1 MLRILLIGLLI
12 YLLYRFIFHFLIP
25 VSRVA
30 GDMKKRM
37 NAFQQQMNEK
47 AQEFQRQTAPQQQPQ
62 PAAKGGDYIDFE
74 EVK

>member
-47 AQEFQRQTAPQQQPQ
+47 AQEFQRQTTPQQQPQ

>member
-12 YLLYRFIFHFLIP
+12 YILYRFIFHFLIP

-37 NAFQQQMNEK
+37 NAFQEQMNEK
-47 AQEFQRQTAPQQQPQ
+47 AQEFQRQAAPQQQPQ
-62 PAAKGGDYIDFE
+62 PASKGGDYIDFE